1 MNITVYCGSNF
12 GNTPVYR
19 EMAEKFG
26 TWIGENGHTLVY
38 GASGNGL
45 MGSVSDNV
53 LKAGGKVYGVFAE
66 VLYKREGCRDD
77 LTETFIVPSIRERKK
92 KMMELGDLFIAFPG
106 GPGTIEEISEVISLT
121 RIDVVKEKSIIF
133 NLNGF
138 YDSLK
143 ILAEKM
149 IEEGFVKAEEV
160 ANVKFIDTY
169 EEMTAYIDSLN
180 KK

>member
-1 MNITVYCGSNF
+1 MERSISL
-12 GNTPVYR
+12 
-19 EMAEKFG
+19 
-26 TWIGENGHTLVY
+26 HLVL
-38 GASGNGL
+38 SWDSCL
-45 MGSVSDNV
+45 
-53 LKAGGKVYGVFAE
+53 
-66 VLYKREGCRDD
+66 LY
-77 LTETFIVPSIRERKK
+77 TS
-92 KMMELGDLFIAFPG
+92 

-149 IEEGFVKAEEV
+149 IEEGFVRAEEV

>member
-53 LKAGGKVYGVFAE
+53 LKAGGKVYVYLPKF
-66 VLYKREGCRDD
+66 Y
-77 LTETFIVPSIRERKK
+77 TRERAA
-92 KMMELGDLFIAFPG
+92 G
-106 GPGTIEEISEVISLT
+106 
-121 RIDVVKEKSIIF
+121 RI
-133 NLNGF
+133 
-138 YDSLK
+138 
-143 ILAEKM
+143 
-149 IEEGFVKAEEV
+149 
-160 ANVKFIDTY
+160 
-169 EEMTAYIDSLN
+169 
-180 KK
+180 